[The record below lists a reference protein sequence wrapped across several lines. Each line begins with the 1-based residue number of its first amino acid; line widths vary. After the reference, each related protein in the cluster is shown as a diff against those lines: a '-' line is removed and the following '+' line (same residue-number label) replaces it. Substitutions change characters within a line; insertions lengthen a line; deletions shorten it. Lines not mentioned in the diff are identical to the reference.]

1 MLSFSV
7 LPRGYKMPECVG
19 GSNDW
24 RERLTI
30 RNVRAKTVV
39 ISLLLHCFR
48 GLLIVQYIAYR
59 TEWLLFWGIAN
70 LTYYSIA
77 KLYKGPVISSISL
90 TWQYNVITTY
100 YFGITIAQ
108 NHVVLCISVSMS
120 PDFWQSL
127 SVMGS
132 ESPSWCQYHRIR
144 REQKK
149 LLVKGFVSQENC
161 YKGTGLREF
170 GDKQVPHQCVGKGS
184 SGD

>member
-1 MLSFSV
+1 M
-7 LPRGYKMPECVG
+7 G
-19 GSNDW
+19 GSNDRGE
-24 RERLTI
+24 RERE
-30 RNVRAKTVV
+30 RESNDSQRPSQNRCHF
-39 ISLLLHCFR
+39 SLAALFQ
-48 GLLIVQYIAYR
+48 GSSTLLIVQYIAYR